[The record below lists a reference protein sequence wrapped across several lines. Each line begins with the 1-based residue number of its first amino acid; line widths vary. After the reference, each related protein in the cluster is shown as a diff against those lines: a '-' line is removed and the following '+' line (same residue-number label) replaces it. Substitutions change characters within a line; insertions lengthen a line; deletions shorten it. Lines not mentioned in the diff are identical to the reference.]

1 MFFETDGKASWSAR
15 VASAEAP
22 VALLWGA
29 ALVGFLVAV
38 LLVPH
43 VHVVTGA
50 LLLAVEACLLGAAVA
65 LSAVWIRGQR
75 TVIVEAEALALEG
88 FVHHLRIFFSE
99 IARVEIAPQSGGD
112 TPCSRVSVHR
122 RSGGLVRLDLP
133 CEDALVLCRALQ
145 RRLFGGG
152 ATGGY
157 DAALTTLD
165 REREPVTAWVGR
177 LRERFGQ
184 SGYRHAAGIA
194 ADELDRALHD
204 AGLPAS
210 RRLGAALAMCAL
222 GGAEGAKSLCRVAP
236 HLETASLRIA
246 ALRVA
251 EGTLDEEALAAVEA
265 EDEALGRGAPPVTR
279 AGSP

>member
-1 MFFETDGKASWSAR
+1 MFFETDGKVAWSAR

-22 VALLWGA
+22 VAMLWGA
-29 ALVGFLVAV
+29 ALIGILVAV

-43 VHVVTGA
+43 VHLVTGA
-50 LLLAVEACLLGAAVA
+50 LILAVEACLLGAAVA

-75 TVIVEAEALALEG
+75 TVTVEADALALEG
-88 FVHHLRIFFSE
+88 FVHHLRIFFPE
-99 IARVEIAPQSGGD
+99 IDRVEIAPQSGGD

-122 RSGGLVRLDLP
+122 VSGGLVRLDLP

-152 ATGGY
+152 ATGAY
-157 DAALTTLD
+157 DAALATLD
-165 REREPVTAWVGR
+165 REKEPVPAWVGR

-194 ADELDRALHD
+194 EDELDRALHD
-204 AGLPAS
+204 AALPAS

-222 GGAEGAKSLCRVAP
+222 GGAEGAESLRRVAP

-251 EGTLDEEALAAVEA
+251 EGTLDEDALVAVEA
-265 EDEALGRGAPPVTR
+265 EDAALGRGAAAVTR
-279 AGSP
+279 PGSP